1 MRKKL
6 HRMATPL
13 CLCLLIFAP
22 FARAM
27 QSTSPQSQEDI
38 DQTNGAIENLCAPAV
53 NTESSKELMNFALDY
68 EQLERVRIELLER
81 GFNPGFH
88 PERGRAS
95 DTQLTEAVTQ
105 FQSEYHLPVTGQID
119 APTLVG
125 LNIPIEK
132 SRATNSEEPKRS
144 KPSK

>member
-6 HRMATPL
+6 LRMATPL

-68 EQLERVRIELLER
+68 EQLAPRVSALLSRDSGWLGAARPVE
-81 GFNPGFH
+81 
-88 PERGRAS
+88 ECVV
-95 DTQLTEAVTQ
+95 D
-105 FQSEYHLPVTGQID
+105 LPHSI
-119 APTLVG
+119 
-125 LNIPIEK
+125 
-132 SRATNSEEPKRS
+132 R
-144 KPSK
+144 